1 MANGL
6 LRFMVSSWYF
16 MEEGFHGFPVAC
28 TFIPCYCRIVVGSQI
43 CWDAKPST
51 AKGSDGEH
59 HRCNEWLKVRTLEVG
74 CVVPWLD
81 GLVLPASAPGFPA
94 KVSPSLALDP
104 LSLHGILGGI
114 TWWRSIL
121 VAGDYDTVL
130 GHMWNLSHLEYF
142 IEEKLSFASF
152 LHFVRFLAN
161 CSWTV
166 YSSMLAWIILQLTS
180 IYLKVIPY
188 SHPLTSTVGYACV
201 TTGSQ
206 VTWTRRVHT
215 HAQSDAPI
223 LSLALFQTHKFTHKE
238 THIIPIYIYI
248 NPSPLLHTHSLSHV
262 YTHMHAHT
270 RIE

>member
-6 LRFMVSSWYF
+6 LHLMVPSWYF
-16 MEEGFHGFPVAC
+16 MEEGTAGL
-28 TFIPCYCRIVVGSQI
+28 S
-43 CWDAKPST
+43 WDLKSVEMRSPALPHS
-51 AKGSDGEH
+51 AKGSVGEH

-74 CVVPWLD
+74 CVLPWLA
-81 GLVLPASAPGFPA
+81 GLLLPASAPGFPA

-104 LSLHGILGGI
+104 LSLHGITGGI

-121 VAGDYDTVL
+121 VAGVYDTVL
-130 GHMWNLSHLEYF
+130 VHMWNLSHLEYF

-180 IYLKVIPY
+180 IYLKVSPY

-215 HAQSDAPI
+215 HTHAHRVMHPSF
-223 LSLALFQTHKFTHKE
+223 LSLFQTHKFTHKE
-238 THIIPIYIYI
+238 THIIPIYIYKPL
-248 NPSPLLHTHSLSHV
+248 PSFTHTFSLSCISIC
-262 YTHMHAHT
+262 THMHAHT